1 MTTPFEPPQ
10 KMSISIVE
18 RETGLS
24 KDLLRI
30 WERRYGFPAPERDA
44 TGDRRYPREQVS
56 RLRLI
61 KRLIDSGLRPGK
73 VVPQNEHKLLELAQ
87 VHGHAAA
94 PPEYPHDLDR
104 FILLLK
110 KHDSDAL
117 KRFLNQQMVRLG
129 IRKFVIEILAPLN
142 VLVGEAWMR
151 GELAIF
157 EEHLYTEVAQNLLRQ
172 AVHSLSVEVES
183 PRILLTTFPDEQHA
197 LGLQMVEALLA
208 SDSADCISMGIQM
221 PVSEITAASIAHRVD
236 VVVLSFS
243 GAYPT
248 QMIARGLKDLK
259 SLLPAQVEI
268 WVGGAGIAA
277 ARLQMEG
284 VQCYASLDSIA
295 IAVRLWRQK
304 HHPRPALQA
313 EQKIAQSAA

>member
-10 KMSISIVE
+10 KLSISIVE

-30 WERRYGFPAPERDA
+30 WERRYGFPAPERDV
-44 TGDRRYPREQVS
+44 TGDRLYSREQVS

-87 VHGHAAA
+87 VHGQAAA
-94 PPEYPHDLDR
+94 PPEYPHDLER

-117 KRFLNQQMVRLG
+117 KRFLNQQMIRLG

-142 VLVGEAWMR
+142 ALVGEAWMR
-151 GELAIF
+151 GELAVF
-157 EEHLYTEVAQNLLRQ
+157 EEHLYTEVAQNLLRL
-172 AVHSLSVEVES
+172 AIHSLSVEVEP
-183 PRILLTTFPDEQHA
+183 PRILLTTFPDEQHG
-197 LGLQMVEALLA
+197 LGLHMVEALLA
-208 SDSADCISMGIQM
+208 SESADCISMGIQM
-221 PVSEITAASIAHRVD
+221 PVSEIAAASVAHRVD
-236 VVVLSFS
+236 AVALSFS

-248 QMIARGLKDLK
+248 QMIGRGLKDLK
-259 SLLPAQVEI
+259 SLLPAHMEI
-268 WVGGAGIAA
+268 WVGGAGIASA
-277 ARLQMEG
+277 KLQMDG
-284 VQCYASLDSIA
+284 VQTFSSLDSIA
-295 IAVRLWRQK
+295 IAVRLWREK
-304 HHPRPALQA
+304 HHTRREVQA
-313 EQKIAQSAA
+313 EPNIAQSAA

>member
-10 KMSISIVE
+10 KLSISIVE

-30 WERRYGFPAPERDA
+30 WERRYGFPAPERDT
-44 TGDRRYPREQVS
+44 TGDRLYPREQVS

-87 VHGHAAA
+87 VHGQAAA

-129 IRKFVIEILAPLN
+129 IRKFVIEIVAPLN
-142 VLVGEAWMR
+142 ALVGEAWMR
-151 GELAIF
+151 GELAVF
-157 EEHLYTEVAQNLLRQ
+157 EEHLYTEVAQNLLCQ

-183 PRILLTTFPDEQHA
+183 PRILLTTFPDEQHS

-208 SDSADCISMGIQM
+208 SESADCISMGIQM
-221 PVSEITAASIAHRVD
+221 PVSEIAAATIAHRAD
-236 VVVLSFS
+236 VVALSFS

-248 QMIARGLKDLK
+248 QMIGRGLKDLK
-259 SLLPAQVEI
+259 SLLPEQVEV
-268 WVGGAGIAA
+268 WAGGAGIASA
-277 ARLQMEG
+277 KLQLDG
-284 VQCYASLDSIA
+284 VQTHYSLDSIA
-295 IAVRLWRQK
+295 IAVCLWREK
-304 HHPRPALQA
+304 HHVRPALQA
-313 EQKIAQSAA
+313 EPNIVRSAA